1 MVLALVYLSF
11 MVVLWSL
18 RLLPAVSS
26 ILLHMVNRLVSGLL
40 VATMGLMLDYLELWG
55 HRSFLPQ

>member
-11 MVVLWSL
+11 MVFLWSL

-26 ILLHMVNRLVSGLL
+26 VWLCMVNRLVSGLL
-40 VATMGLMLDYLELWG
+40 VATVGLMLDCLELWG
-55 HRSFLPQ
+55 QR

>member
-11 MVVLWSL
+11 MVFLWSH

-26 ILLHMVNRLVSGLL
+26 VWLCMVNRLVSGLL
-40 VATMGLMLDYLELWG
+40 VATVGLMLDWLCG
-55 HRSFLPQ
+55 DRDRDVV